1 MTPIVAGS
9 VGTTVYF
16 VSGNSVSNL
25 GEIKTSRIWEQSYA
39 ALNPHLVRSSS
50 AWEQWRSEIKKV
62 LNIAPPLQVD
72 KFMRAS
78 GGNSFIVT
86 LKDGEIVSVEEKT
99 RKKYKKNVKTVIIL
113 NLDFLVKHFFVYFS
127 SFFWIFWLL

>member
-25 GEIKTSRIWEQSYA
+25 GEIKTSRIWEQRYA
-39 ALNPHLVRSSS
+39 ALSPHLVRSSS

-99 RKKYKKNVKTVIIL
+99 RKK
-113 NLDFLVKHFFVYFS
+113 
-127 SFFWIFWLL
+127 